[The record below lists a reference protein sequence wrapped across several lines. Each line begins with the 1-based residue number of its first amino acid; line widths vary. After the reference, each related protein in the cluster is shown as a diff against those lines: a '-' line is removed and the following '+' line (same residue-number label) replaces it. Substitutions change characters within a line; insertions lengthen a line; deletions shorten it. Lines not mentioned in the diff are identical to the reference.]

1 MYERPRLALGIGQ
14 LSRFGGLLPV
24 DRTVAKMKECTCFV
38 LDALRGLNCSTVFDN
53 SALTAQSTL
62 VIV

>member
-24 DRTVAKMKECTCFV
+24 DRTVAKMKEVHV
-38 LDALRGLNCSTVFDN
+38 LRAGRPPRPELFD
-53 SALTAQSTL
+53 SVRQ
-62 VIV
+62 